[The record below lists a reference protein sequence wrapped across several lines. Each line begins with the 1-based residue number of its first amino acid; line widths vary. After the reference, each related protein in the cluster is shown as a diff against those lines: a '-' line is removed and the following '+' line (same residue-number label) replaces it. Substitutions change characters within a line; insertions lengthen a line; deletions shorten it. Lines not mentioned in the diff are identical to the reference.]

1 MADGLELRRS
11 WLLIFFLLVSG
22 CAETDLRLLS
32 PSPPFPFEE
41 LKQRVSAIRELPF
54 LSEVA
59 LETSAMAEIRA
70 LLEGSLL
77 QEQGQEKLSQVAWL
91 YTRLGLLA
99 EATDL
104 PKAVLDLRL
113 FQRAVQY
120 DSQRKAI
127 VLPKERLKPGLAFL
141 RSPWSVTED
150 TAKELL
156 LIHALTHALQ
166 DQHFHWHERL
176 KRDATEDSAM
186 ALRALMRG
194 DAVLVGLAHLVAE
207 QQGAKQKI
215 VDGVTSMI
223 PLAAQLDQQ
232 LSGLPELLRQG
243 AAFQYLNGSQ
253 FVLWAYA
260 RQRWDGVN
268 GLFFRPPVSTEQI
281 LHPEKYYVK
290 REEPVQITPWSLI
303 RQFGAKKIIDETL
316 GEFVIRILLGQ
327 TLSKDK
333 AARAATGWAGDSLF
347 AFREGR
353 EIILAWMTA
362 WDDREDALEFYSSYR
377 DAIEKR
383 REISLE
389 PTAGGSD
396 TLVAPEQS
404 GHRLLLQIR
413 DHFVFFLDGI
423 PVPRSVEI
431 AKEVWKELET
441 GTEPARTPFELAGRP
456 IQPFW
461 IKR

>member
-1 MADGLELRRS
+1 MADSRQFRRS
-11 WLLIFFLLVSG
+11 WILTLFLLVSG
-22 CAETDLRLLS
+22 CTETDLQLLS
-32 PSPPFPFEE
+32 PAPSLPFAE
-41 LKQRVSAIRELPF
+41 LKQNVSAIRELPF
-54 LSEVA
+54 LHQVS
-59 LETSAMAEIRA
+59 LETKGMAEIRA
-70 LLEGSLL
+70 LLEKSLL
-77 QEQGQEKLSQVAWL
+77 QEQGREKLSQVGRV
-91 YTRLGLLA
+91 YGRLGLLS

-104 PKAVLDLRL
+104 SKALLDLRL

-120 DSQRKAI
+120 DSQTKTII
-127 VLPKERLKPGLAFL
+127 VPKERLKPSVAFL

-150 TAKELL
+150 TANELL

-176 KRDATEDSAM
+176 KRSATEDSAM

-194 DAVLVGLAHLVAE
+194 DAVLVGLAHLIAK

-223 PLAAQLDQQ
+223 PLTAQIDQE

-260 RQRWDGVN
+260 RQGWDGVN

-353 EIILAWMTA
+353 EITLAWMTA
-362 WDDREDALEFYSSYR
+362 WDDREEASEFYTSYR
-377 DAIEKR
+377 NVLEKR
-383 REISLE
+383 HEISLE

-431 AKEVWKELET
+431 AKEVWKELES
-441 GTEPARTPFELAGRP
+441 GTEPVRIPFDLAGRRP
-456 IQPFW
+456 QPFW